1 MNAKMKKYKNKIN
14 NEQKYKNIS
23 TNGRREL

>member
-14 NEQKYKNIS
+14 NKQKYKNIF